1 MKNFE
6 HQENDTVGLKTLQA
20 VSGAKNFNQ
29 WMYET
34 IRPFCNGRILE
45 IGSGIGNISEFFLNN
60 NTNISLSD
68 IRPAYCQQLQSRFSA
83 NKNLQQVFCIDLVHP
98 NFDNEYETLLEN
110 FDTVFAL
117 NVVEHIEN
125 DSLAIANCRK
135 LLKSG
140 ANLIILVPAYQWL
153 YNRFDKELHHYRRYN
168 KGSLIKLFS
177 KQGLEIIKAKYFN
190 FMGIPGWFFS
200 GKILKNNSI
209 PKGQMKLY
217 DKLVPVFKVVDK
229 ILFSKTGLS
238 VIAVGKK

>member
-6 HQENDTVGLKTLQA
+6 YLENDSVGLKTLQA

-34 IRPFCNGRILE
+34 IQPFCEGKILE
-45 IGSGIGNISEFFLNN
+45 IGSGIGNISEFFLKSNAS
-60 NTNISLSD
+60 ISLSD

-83 NKNLQQVFCIDLVHP
+83 NKNLQQVFCIDLIHP
-98 NFDNEYETLLEN
+98 DFDNEYETLLEN

-125 DSLAIANCRK
+125 DSLAIVNCKK
-135 LLKSG
+135 LLKPG
-140 ANLIILVPAYQWL
+140 AKLVILVPAYQWL
-153 YNRFDKELHHYRRYN
+153 YNRFDKELHHYRRYS
-168 KGSLIKLFS
+168 KSSLINLFS
-177 KQGLEIIKAKYFN
+177 KQRLEIIKSKYFN

-200 GKILKNNSI
+200 GKILRNSSI

-229 ILFSKTGLS
+229 ILFNKAGLS